1 MLLLARGEHILA
13 GAVAHVGRV
22 AWTIEHNVVQEKYGT
37 IQVAQ
42 SWGCRMPI
50 TTKDV
55 ISLSEARSRLSE
67 IADEVRAGS
76 EKVIT
81 KNGQSYVALI
91 DADRLDYYHR
101 LEQERIHLLL
111 LEEASKGLDDVAN
124 GKVKDARQ
132 VLRRLTARRRTA

>member
-1 MLLLARGEHILA
+1 
-13 GAVAHVGRV
+13 
-22 AWTIEHNVVQEKYGT
+22 
-37 IQVAQ
+37 
-42 SWGCRMPI
+42 MPI

-55 ISLSEARSRLSE
+55 IPFSEARSRLSE

-111 LEEASKGLDDVAN
+111 LEEADKGLDDVAN
-124 GKVKDARQ
+124 GKVKGARQ
-132 VLRRLTARRRTA
+132 VLRRLTAKRRTT